1 MQVYAATWVKGR
13 FRKLYVRTLHAQL
26 VCCIVK
32 VCRVLYSRNVTIET
46 SQHLSIIVFAGV
58 ASCQPGLIFRRQI
71 LHMYSLDSCFR
82 DPLLWDLWWPQFA
95 VTTDLHQVVFHELRP
110 SILQSLPLCYTRLLA
125 SSTCRAPLL
134 RAHTGITVIHSFFQF
149 LIELAEN
156 ERLEWD
162 TWACRSWIPNS
173 GSQHFHYSSPMLHAF
188 TQLSNSWL
196 GYQWL
201 GLQVVLW

>member
-1 MQVYAATWVKGR
+1 MSARSDLSQTNSPHVLTG
-13 FRKLYVRTLHAQL
+13 QL
-26 VCCIVK
+26 FP
-32 VCRVLYSRNVTIET
+32 RPT
-46 SQHLSIIVFAGV
+46 SMR
-58 ASCQPGLIFRRQI
+58 P
-71 LHMYSLDSCFR
+71 M
-82 DPLLWDLWWPQFA
+82 
-95 VTTDLHQVVFHELRP
+95 VTTVRSDYRPPPSGLSRAKAIHPPVPASVLHKVACFINMQGSLT
-110 SILQSLPLCYTRLLA
+110 QSTYRYHCDTL
-125 SSTCRAPLL
+125 
-134 RAHTGITVIHSFFQF
+134 FFQF

-201 GLQVVLW
+201 GLQVVL